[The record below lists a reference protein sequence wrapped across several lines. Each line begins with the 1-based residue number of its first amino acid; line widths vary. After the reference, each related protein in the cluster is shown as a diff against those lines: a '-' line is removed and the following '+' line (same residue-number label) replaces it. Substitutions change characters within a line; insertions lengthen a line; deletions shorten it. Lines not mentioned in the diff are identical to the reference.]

1 VRYAFELLLQI
12 VLAGWVYQDARK
24 RDWHGD
30 RFADTPWKWGLG
42 AFFLWIMV
50 VPVYLLRRG
59 KRPLLGEEHTAA

>member
-12 VLAGWVYQDARK
+12 VLAVWVYQDARK
-24 RDWHGD
+24 RDWDGD